1 MKLVI
6 NLILIVV
13 VTSSLAQNFEGTIKW
28 KMTMEITDP
37 EQAAKMNEAAQQLND
52 PAMQAQMAELKKQME
67 NPQMKAI
74 MESNPQMKAMMEKM
88 AGGSFT
94 DVNSMIPKGF
104 TMKIKEGNTLSLME
118 GGIMDGMEVL
128 YLKDKN
134 QSYQLDRANKTYSV
148 MNSIKSTDDAK
159 VEVTRT
165 SETMKVLNHNCTK
178 YLIQVTK
185 NEKTITQ
192 VCWATT
198 EIKDIDFSG
207 LTNQRMG
214 GNGNAMFY
222 KEVEGVPLKMEV
234 EQPDGKIT
242 MEVTDISKSSL
253 NKNDFSIP
261 SDFKEVKGMMGKD

>member
-1 MKLVI
+1 MKSII

-13 VTSSLAQNFEGTIKW
+13 VSSAVAQNFEGTIKW

-37 EQAAKMNEAAQQLND
+37 EKTAKMNEASQQLND
-52 PAMQAQMAELKKQME
+52 PAMQAKMAELKKQME

-88 AGGSFT
+88 TGGGFT

-104 TMKIKEGNTLSLME
+104 TMKTKDGNTVSLME
-118 GGIMDGMEVL
+118 GGIVDGMEVL

-134 QSYQLDRANKTYSV
+134 QSYQLDRANKTYTV
-148 MNSIKSTDDAK
+148 MNASKSSDDAK
-159 VEVTRT
+159 VEVTKT
-165 SETMKVLNHNCTK
+165 SETMKVLNYNCTK
-178 YLIQVTK
+178 YLIKVSK
-185 NEKTITQ
+185 NEKTTTQ

-222 KEVEGVPLKMEV
+222 KDVEGVPLKMEV
-234 EQPDGKIT
+234 EQPEGKVT
-242 MEVTDISKSSL
+242 MEVTDILKGKL
-253 NKNDFSIP
+253 DKNDFSIP
-261 SDFKEVKGMMGKD
+261 SDFKEVKGMFNGN